1 MLGIGRA
8 YVNSF
13 KDGVINLQGAGTSTS
28 DSIPAMLSKGESVI
42 NARSTAQNEP
52 YLRFINNGGD
62 MSKLVNMNMNT
73 KNIENLL
80 YTNNELLRSKNFNPN
95 INNVNKFNV
104 SSSSIKVV
112 RGR

>member
-1 MLGIGRA
+1 
-8 YVNSF
+8 
-13 KDGVINLQGAGTSTS
+13 
-28 DSIPAMLSKGESVI
+28 
-42 NARSTAQNEP
+42 
-52 YLRFINNGGD
+52 

-80 YTNNELLRSKNFNPN
+80 YTNNELLRSKNFNPS